1 MFFLAQISGVI
12 AWFLFVYSYFGKNV
26 NKVILIQFLSDT
38 FYALNYLFLGAW
50 TGMIVTIFDMIKEI
64 GYYKTDKDKYIFFFT
79 IPIYVIT
86 SFLFEGSFLALI
98 PIIASMLDGYAT
110 LKNKKMVVIM
120 GIISNALWIF
130 YDAYYLDY
138 MVIFSDIVL
147 VVINISILI
156 YGYSKFV
163 RKKRYSCSCPK
174 KPDKGHFEKN
184 IFIRKRVC
192 QRQFIFTY
200 E

>member
-64 GYYKTDKDKYIFFFT
+64 GYYKTDKDKYIFLFT

-98 PIIASMLDGYAT
+98 PIIASLLDGYAT

-120 GIISNALWIF
+120 GIVSNDFL
-130 YDAYYLDY
+130 
-138 MVIFSDIVL
+138 
-147 VVINISILI
+147 
-156 YGYSKFV
+156 
-163 RKKRYSCSCPK
+163 
-174 KPDKGHFEKN
+174 
-184 IFIRKRVC
+184 
-192 QRQFIFTY
+192 
-200 E
+200 